1 VQKPQSSTTFHSKE
15 NHERN
20 CTSTNQPVPSR
31 TVRQPSHAQNRHTH
45 RHTSRHRPIHS
56 QHSHTRNS
64 NRRMEQR
71 TMTNETKRQGLE
83 MGLSWLRVFVAAV
96 LAQFLAGVTDPSI
109 LINAGAAAVIP
120 IILRWLD
127 VDDKV
132 YGRGTK

>member
-1 VQKPQSSTTFHSKE
+1 M
-15 NHERN
+15 
-20 CTSTNQPVPSR
+20 R
-31 TVRQPSHAQNRHTH
+31 T
-45 RHTSRHRPIHS
+45 
-56 QHSHTRNS
+56 
-64 NRRMEQR
+64 
-71 TMTNETKRQGLE
+71 ETKRQGLE

>member
-1 VQKPQSSTTFHSKE
+1 MGSFF
-15 NHERN
+15 ERRKHWVLH
-20 CTSTNQPVPSR
+20 TNERGSILR
-31 TVRQPSHAQNRHTH
+31 
-45 RHTSRHRPIHS
+45 
-56 QHSHTRNS
+56 
-64 NRRMEQR
+64 
-71 TMTNETKRQGLE
+71 NETKRQGLE

-132 YGRGTK
+132 YGRGIK